1 MHVFN
6 SVDKYNLI
14 RLFYEREKLNF
25 CTDVNNLKY
34 FFHLLD
40 TGGVLDMS
48 YKDFGYMYSLF
59 GDLVIFNS
67 DDEAIR
73 LRNVLHNVFR
83 PEEVSRY
90 MGEVEIVSSRLLNSI
105 EDGDIVIPY
114 KMFKQLTTEMCL
126 RLFLGVEM
134 ETATREAASII
145 ELTIA
150 HWHGKQTKIKRSK
163 NE

>member
-1 MHVFN
+1 
-6 SVDKYNLI
+6 
-14 RLFYEREKLNF
+14 
-25 CTDVNNLKY
+25 
-34 FFHLLD
+34 
-40 TGGVLDMS
+40 MS

-150 HWHGKQTKIKRSK
+150 HWHGKQTKIKRNTMNNNDK
-163 NE
+163 HCHKLL

>member
-1 MHVFN
+1 
-6 SVDKYNLI
+6 
-14 RLFYEREKLNF
+14 
-25 CTDVNNLKY
+25 
-34 FFHLLD
+34 
-40 TGGVLDMS
+40 MS

-83 PEEVSRY
+83 PEEVTHF
-90 MGEVEIVSSRLLNSI
+90 MGDVEIVSSRLLNSI

-114 KMFKQLTTEMCL
+114 KLFKQLTTEMCL

-134 ETATREAASII
+134 ETATKEASSII
-145 ELTIA
+145 DLTIA
-150 HWHGKQTKIKRSK
+150 HWHGKQSKIKR
-163 NE
+163 NITIFY